1 MRPWLPGPEPQ
12 FAHCTPHTEA
22 RGPESNPMRC
32 LRDNHPI
39 SSCFDVRVSQWSPP
53 VVLPQW
59 PFPPEAPNAPR
70 QDTESKALGWGRI
83 PGSID
88 SRAGPHGY
96 GFSVYRPSLGGSGS
110 LKTFR
115 PSAKHRDG
123 SVWHVVTG
131 GKPNARRGKNLLG
144 ESCIFRPYS
153 LELPFLLRTSLM
165 WSVCAT
171 SWALPQR
178 RPRLGLAWPAL
189 PGTGASWCG
198 APDSDGTCRVPGIRG
213 RSFCQRQEVPSKAG
227 LTRLVP
233 FLL

>member
-189 PGTGASWCG
+189 PGTGASRCG